1 LSTLLGIDIGGT
13 GMKAAPVDTD
23 TGELIAPRHRI
34 LTPHPAAPD
43 AMATVVGQLTKHF
56 DWTGEVGAAFPSV
69 VKAGVAKTAANIDRA
84 WIGTD
89 VAATF
94 ARASGCDITVV
105 NDADAA
111 GIAEMEF
118 GAGKG
123 RTGVVIMVTLG
134 TGIGTAVFVD
144 GLLIPNTELGHLK
157 MGKKEAEQR
166 AADSVR
172 QREGLSWRKW
182 GQRLDA
188 YLLELERLLQP
199 DLFILGGG
207 VSKRHDRFMAQ
218 LNTHAEVV
226 PAMLLNEA
234 GIVGAAIA
242 AHRAHGTGTTVH
254 APAVSAPA
262 PASTPQPPPPAP
274 PSASLESTPR
284 LAPSSAWSAPS
295 SARSAPP
302 GPRSAPPATN
312 WTTPEV

>member
-1 LSTLLGIDIGGT
+1 VTTLLGIDIGGT
-13 GMKAAPVDTD
+13 GMKAAPVDTE

-34 LTPHPAAPD
+34 LTPHPATPD
-43 AMATVVGQLTKHF
+43 AMATVVGQLARHF
-56 DWTGEVGAAFPSV
+56 DWTGQVGAAFPAV
-69 VKAGVAKTAANIDRA
+69 VKAGVAATAANIDPA
-84 WIGTD
+84 WIGVD

-94 ARASGCDITVV
+94 ARSSKCDVTVV

-134 TGIGTAVFVD
+134 TGIGTAVFFD

-182 GQRLDA
+182 AQRLDA
-188 YLLELERLLQP
+188 YLLELERLLRP

-207 VSKRHDRFMAQ
+207 VSKRHDRFMPQ
-218 LNTHAEVV
+218 LTTHAEVV
-226 PAMLLNEA
+226 PATLLNEA

-254 APAVSAPA
+254 AAAGSTS
-262 PASTPQPPPPAP
+262 PASGGPPTAP
-274 PSASLESTPR
+274 SGPSASDAPTP
-284 LAPSSAWSAPS
+284 
-295 SARSAPP
+295 
-302 GPRSAPPATN
+302 
-312 WTTPEV
+312 TP

>member
-1 LSTLLGIDIGGT
+1 MSTLLGIDIGGT

-34 LTPHPAAPD
+34 LTPHPATPD
-43 AMATVVGQLTKHF
+43 AMAAVVAQLSEHF
-56 DWTGEVGAAFPSV
+56 DWTGQVGAAFPAV
-69 VKAGVAKTAANIDRA
+69 VKAGVATTAANINRA

-94 ARASGCDITVV
+94 ARASKCDVTVV

-134 TGIGTAVFVD
+134 TGIGTAVFFD

-157 MGKKEAEQR
+157 MGKREAEQR

-172 QREGLSWRKW
+172 QTEGLSWRKW
-182 GQRLDA
+182 AQRLDA

-207 VSKRHDRFMAQ
+207 VSKRHDRFMPQ
-218 LNTHAEVV
+218 LTTHAEVV
-226 PAMLLNEA
+226 PATLLNEA

-242 AHRAHGTGTTVH
+242 AHRAHGTGATVH
-254 APAVSAPA
+254 TSA
-262 PASTPQPPPPAP
+262 SSPPPTPDP
-274 PSASLESTPR
+274 PRT
-284 LAPSSAWSAPS
+284 APS
-295 SARSAPP
+295 
-302 GPRSAPPATN
+302 GPPATDP
-312 WTTPEV
+312 TTPTT

>member
-1 LSTLLGIDIGGT
+1 MSTLLGIDIGGT

-34 LTPHPAAPD
+34 VTPHPATPD
-43 AMATVVGQLTKHF
+43 AMVTVVGQLAQHF
-56 DWTGEVGAAFPSV
+56 GWTGQVGAAFPAV
-69 VKAGVAKTAANIDRA
+69 VKAGVATTAANIDRA

-94 ARASGCDITVV
+94 ARASGCDVTVV

-123 RTGVVIMVTLG
+123 RTGVVIMITLG
-134 TGIGTAVFVD
+134 TGIGTAVFFD

-166 AADSVR
+166 ASDSVR
-172 QREGLSWRKW
+172 QREGLSWPKW
-182 GQRLDA
+182 AKRLDA
-188 YLLELERLLQP
+188 YLSELERLLQP

-207 VSKRHDRFMAQ
+207 VSKRHDRFMPQ
-218 LNTHAEVV
+218 LTTHAEVA
-226 PAMLLNEA
+226 PATLLNEA

-242 AHRAHGTGTTVH
+242 AHRAHGTGATVH
-254 APAVSAPA
+254 TV
-262 PASTPQPPPPAP
+262 ASSPPTPPSPPRTPPSGPPANDP
-274 PSASLESTPR
+274 TT
-284 LAPSSAWSAPS
+284 PSS
-295 SARSAPP
+295 
-302 GPRSAPPATN
+302 
-312 WTTPEV
+312 